1 MNTFKKVWKK
11 FWVYVWE
18 LFKQS
23 IPTLIMFCCA
33 SSVLMLLT
41 MKEGEIKWDNTAL
54 TWTIVCGVAASAYAA
69 LIMWGY
75 GGNQYEMLV
84 SGNMKRI
91 SAMEYGGE
99 YKISSH
105 KEVKEYRAWKGFA
118 IGAFAMIFTFIFGI
132 VFGCC
137 QARIDA
143 GKTSGFLAVVALLAF
158 FLSGWSI
165 LPFYYM
171 NVAGGF
177 SASYF
182 LSLLFAVLPIAVSGA
197 FYIIGAYS
205 RRNKA
210 IREQELADRAAAAEA
225 ARPKKINYGGLPGT
239 KPKKRKK

>member
-1 MNTFKKVWKK
+1 MNNFKKAWKK
-11 FWVYVWE
+11 FWAYVWE

-41 MKEGEIKWDNTAL
+41 LKEEIKWDDKAL
-54 TWTIVCGVAASAYAA
+54 AWTIVCGLAACAYAA
-69 LIMWGY
+69 LVMWGC

-84 SGNMKRI
+84 SGNMKRV
-91 SAMEYGGE
+91 SAMQYGSE

-105 KEVKEYRAWKGFA
+105 KEVKEYRPWKGFA
-118 IGAFAMIFTFIFGI
+118 IGGFSMIFTILFGI

-143 GKTSGFLAVVALLAF
+143 GQTGGFLSIVAILAF

-177 SASYF
+177 FASYF
-182 LSLLFAVLPIAVSGA
+182 LSLLFVILPVAVSGA
-197 FYIIGAYS
+197 FYIIGAYG

-210 IREQELADRAAAAEA
+210 IREQELADQAAAAA
-225 ARPKKINYGGLPGT
+225 AAKPKKINYGGLPGT